1 MSEMIEQ
8 LIGEVRERSL
18 EIKRSLTAERE
29 KSSNLLVEK
38 ASLTEEIE
46 KLRMELKMVN
56 DQVGKLQNEI
66 DAMETKNIEQPT
78 ERRVSQEE
86 IDDLVKEIDYCITQ
100 LKQ

>member
-46 KLRMELKMVN
+46 KLRMELKTVN

-66 DAMETKNIEQPT
+66 DAIETKNIEQPT

>member
-46 KLRMELKMVN
+46 KLRMELKTVN

>member
-46 KLRMELKMVN
+46 KLRMELKTVN

-86 IDDLVKEIDYCITQ
+86 IDDLVRKIITSIN
-100 LKQ
+100 K

>member
-46 KLRMELKMVN
+46 KLRMELKTVN

-86 IDDLVKEIDYCITQ
+86 IDDLVRKINLT
-100 LKQ
+100 